1 MRRNNFNGLQSLSSH
16 ATLMMSILKNNKRE
30 RIGVLEK
37 IKKYS
42 NKNSTQIQFTK
53 NATKEQLNNIR
64 ISIKKQNRRK
74 LILQFLFVGLVSIT
88 LLIAI
93 GFVKF

>member
-16 ATLMMSILKNNKRE
+16 ATLMMSVLRNNKRE

-42 NKNSTQIQFTK
+42 NKNSTQIQITK